1 MQYFAKLN
9 EKNII
14 DNRKFW
20 QTVKP
25 FLSEKNKPRRK
36 ITLLRNEEIVS
47 DEVEVAN
54 TLNTFFSKAVKN
66 FEIL

>member
-25 FLSEKNKPRRK
+25 FLSEKNKPSGK
-36 ITLLRNEEIVS
+36 IILLRHEEIVS

-54 TLNTFFSKAVKN
+54 TLNNFFSNAVKN
-66 FEIL
+66 I